1 MKKWILFL
9 LVTSFCQLYSLAQS
23 PFGNY
28 FQDSLKPGHRI
39 SGKLDSVDVNLASYQ
54 HTLPGDFNPFQYQFS
69 FSDLSTKWL
78 KLPVRRFSSIPHIAF
93 EYSMGSKLAQF
104 GRISYTHALDSNTF
118 IQLDYIRNSSAG
130 NLRNS
135 NFERNTVELSLM
147 HRSRYYGTIL
157 DLSFYGNNA
166 NFSDGLIG
174 DSIQEGFALNFQEV
188 QKSNAG
194 NKTKEFYADWKNYI
208 SFTKDSL
215 QKIGLVLQ
223 PRLDIKNQ
231 RYFERD
237 TLKGIY
243 GFYNYDSANTYDY
256 WQVSSL
262 KLNGGLFYKVR
273 NLNIEAGVGARYWD
287 YDNLKIHQ
295 DTTEAYGFA
304 AVDFNSKGYYFRGS
318 ANYTLIGAKGET
330 SILAHAKKAFSK
342 NVFSVSGGLSRQYP
356 EIYQRTFYGNTL
368 NYSWETKILGTRTT
382 GNLNWQNKNRI
393 IPFFVQGTVEANS
406 KMPVFIQNKW
416 RQDTLTTL
424 NVYGIQVG
432 FEYLFKKLLI
442 QSRVS
447 YRESTGSLLPNW
459 LISGRIAYNGGLF
472 KAKKLKTVTGIEVG
486 YISAYSLLDFT
497 PMSNSYSLIA
507 TGREFNPMMKLHFFS
522 QFDLGYF
529 RWFIR
534 VENIEQT
541 FVKPTNFEGLGYP
554 VTPLQLRFGVSWD
567 FFN

>member
-1 MKKWILFL
+1 VKKWLLFL
-9 LVTSFCQLYSLAQS
+9 LVTSFCQLVSLAQS

-28 FQDSLKPGHRI
+28 FQDTLKPGYRI

-54 HTLPGDFNPFQYQFS
+54 HTLPGDFNPFQFQFS
-69 FSDLSTKWL
+69 FSQLSTSWL
-78 KLPVRRFSSIPHIAF
+78 KLPIRRFSSIPHIAF

-104 GRISYTHALDSNTF
+104 GKITYTHALDSNTF
-118 IQLDYIRNSSAG
+118 IQLDYIRNSSNG

-135 NFERNTVELSLM
+135 SFERNTVELSLM
-147 HRSRYYGTIL
+147 HRSKYYGTIL
-157 DLSFYGNNA
+157 DVSFYGNNN
-166 NFSDGLIG
+166 NFSNGLIG
-174 DSIQEGFALNFQEV
+174 DSIQEGFALIFQEV
-188 QKSNAG
+188 VKSNSG
-194 NKTKEFYADWKNYI
+194 NKIKEFHADWKNYI

-215 QKIGLVLQ
+215 QKIGVILQ

-231 RYFERD
+231 RYFEQD
-237 TLKGIY
+237 TLQKIY

-256 WQVSSL
+256 WQLSAF
-262 KLNGGLFYKVR
+262 KLNGGLFYKVKTF
-273 NLNIEAGVGARYWD
+273 NIEAGLGTRYWD

-304 AVDFNSKGYYFRGS
+304 AIDFQLKGYTFSGI
-318 ANYTLIGAKGET
+318 ANYTFVGANGET
-330 SILAHAKKAFSK
+330 SIQAQAKKVFAK
-342 NVFSVSGGLSRQYP
+342 NSFALSGGFSRQYP
-356 EIYQRTFYGNTL
+356 ENYQRTFYGNTL
-368 NYSWETKILGTRTT
+368 NYSWTNKILSTRTV
-382 GNLNWQNKNRI
+382 GNINWSNKNRV
-393 IPFFVQGTVEANS
+393 IPFFVQGYAEANS
-406 KMPVFIQNKW
+406 KMPIFVKDKW

-424 NVYGIQVG
+424 NVVGIQVG

-447 YRESTGSLLPNW
+447 YRESTRSLLPNW

-486 YISAYSLLDFT
+486 YISSYSLLDFT
-497 PMSNSYSLIA
+497 PMSNAYSLVA
-507 TGREFNPMMKLHFFS
+507 TGREFQPMMKLHFFS

-534 VENIEQT
+534 IENIEQT